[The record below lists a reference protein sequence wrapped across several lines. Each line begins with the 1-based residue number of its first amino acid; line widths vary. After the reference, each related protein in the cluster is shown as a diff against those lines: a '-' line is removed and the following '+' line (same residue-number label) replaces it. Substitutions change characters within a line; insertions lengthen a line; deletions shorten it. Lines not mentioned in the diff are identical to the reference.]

1 MPTVAIKKGETGRQ
15 SPRTPLESMLW
26 LEDRTPTFELFL
38 FMEDRTPTFELFLF
52 MFAGGCFSFLNIEL
66 GERGLYIV
74 LFHLFVHLRSRMSSL
89 LLHQGRQ

>member
-1 MPTVAIKKGETGRQ
+1 MLKGINWKDNPNGSSKKSETGRQ

-38 FMEDRTPTFELFLF
+38 FM
-52 MFAGGCFSFLNIEL
+52 FAGGCFSFLNIEMA
-66 GERGLYIV
+66 ERGLYIV
-74 LFHLFVHLRSRMSSL
+74 WFHLFVHLPSRMSSL